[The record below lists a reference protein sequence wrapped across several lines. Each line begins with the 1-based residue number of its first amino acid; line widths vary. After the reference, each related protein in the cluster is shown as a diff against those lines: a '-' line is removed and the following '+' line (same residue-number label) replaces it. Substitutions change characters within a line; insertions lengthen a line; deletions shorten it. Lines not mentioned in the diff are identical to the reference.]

1 MLPTFA
7 CCGFLSHGLYPR
19 LGQKAAVGKLHVRGP
34 LATSQQGGGRRDRRR
49 TMGGFSGYGRG
60 QMDQWPA
67 GRIRMALSLTRNLVS
82 VAQNLAA
89 RGKGHKH
96 IGGRGFAAE
105 RPRLRGPLLQ
115 RRRGRNQPSAGG
127 GVRMRP
133 AALSLLGQSLALA
146 TPVPFI

>member
-1 MLPTFA
+1 VLPTSA

-19 LGQKAAVGKLHVRGP
+19 LGQKTAVGKLHVRGP
-34 LATSQQGGGRRDRRR
+34 QPHSRVRVVETDGERWVASQDVDVVRWTNGRPVA
-49 TMGGFSGYGRG
+49 SG
-60 QMDQWPA
+60 
-67 GRIRMALSLTRNLVS
+67 MALSLTRNLVS

-96 IGGRGFAAE
+96 IGGRGLTAE